1 MLTIPEAEL
10 WPLLLVSLLNITG
23 WHLFILQSPK
33 MAALCN
39 PCRAGKSALKVTYL
53 IEKPLDT

>member
-33 MAALCN
+33 TAALCD
-39 PCRAGKSALKVTYL
+39 PRRAGNSALKVTYL
-53 IEKPLDT
+53 IEKPLDI